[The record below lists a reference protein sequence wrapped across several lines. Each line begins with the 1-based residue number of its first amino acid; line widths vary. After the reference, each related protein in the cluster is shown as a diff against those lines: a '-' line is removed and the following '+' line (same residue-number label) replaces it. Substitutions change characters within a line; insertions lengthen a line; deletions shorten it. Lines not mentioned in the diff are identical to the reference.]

1 MQHSEIDPAPHS
13 WCSPNGLKVRVGR
26 ADEVPPDLRETVMS
40 DALTVPR
47 TVDASAGL
55 SEVGRISRTSLHDT
69 IVGRL
74 RDMIIDGSLQPGTRL
89 HEGQLGEQLGVSRTP
104 LREAIKYLA
113 SEGLV
118 ELVPSRGAVVRR
130 FGRKEVHDML
140 VVIRELEHLAGRLA
154 CEAASEEGIATVRR
168 AHDAMVERYRARD
181 RLAYYKLNQ
190 EIHTLI
196 VALAGNA
203 ALAHVH
209 AGLQMRL
216 KRVRFIGHE
225 GPEKW
230 AAAVAEHEEMIAALE
245 KRDGPALAE
254 VLTRHLARAWERV
267 EGML

>member
-1 MQHSEIDPAPHS
+1 MS
-13 WCSPNGLKVRVGR
+13 
-26 ADEVPPDLRETVMS
+26 ETVSAPRPS
-40 DALTVPR
+40 DGA
-47 TVDASAGL
+47 AG
-55 SEVGRISRTSLHDT
+55 SDMGRISRTSLHDT

-74 RDMIIDGSLQPGTRL
+74 RDMIIEGALEPGTRL

-130 FGRKEVHDML
+130 FGRKDVHDML

-154 CEAASEEGIATVRR
+154 CEAGSEDGIAAVRR
-168 AHDAMVERYRARD
+168 AHDAMIDRYKARD

-190 EIHTLI
+190 EIHSRI
-196 VALAGNA
+196 VELGGNA

-216 KRVRFIGHE
+216 KRVRFIAHE
-225 GPEKW
+225 GAEKW

-245 KRDGPALAE
+245 KRDGAALAE
-254 VLTRHLARAWERV
+254 ILTRHLSRAWERV
-267 EGML
+267 ENML

>member
-1 MQHSEIDPAPHS
+1 MSDSVSVPRPIDLA
-13 WCSPNGLKVRVGR
+13 G
-26 ADEVPPDLRETVMS
+26 APDL
-40 DALTVPR
+40 
-47 TVDASAGL
+47 
-55 SEVGRISRTSLHDT
+55 GRISRTSLHDT
-69 IVGRL
+69 IVNRL
-74 RDMIIDGSLQPGTRL
+74 RDMIIEGALEPGTRL
-89 HEGQLGEQLGVSRTP
+89 HEGQLGEALGVSRTP

-130 FGRKEVHDML
+130 FDRKDVHDML

-154 CEAASEEGIATVRR
+154 CEAGSDAGIAAVRR
-168 AHDAMVERYRARD
+168 AHDAMVERYQARD

-190 EIHTLI
+190 EIHTRI
-196 VALAGNA
+196 VELSGNA

-245 KRDGPALAE
+245 KRDGEALAE
-254 VLTRHLARAWERV
+254 ILARHLSRAWDRV
-267 EGML
+267 AAMI

>member
-1 MQHSEIDPAPHS
+1 
-13 WCSPNGLKVRVGR
+13 
-26 ADEVPPDLRETVMS
+26 MS
-40 DALTVPR
+40 DILSAPR
-47 TVDASAGL
+47 PVEGAPSPD
-55 SEVGRISRTSLHDT
+55 VGRISRTSLHDT

-74 RDMIIDGSLQPGTRL
+74 RDMIIEGALEPGTRL

-130 FGRKEVHDML
+130 FGRKDVHDML

-154 CEAASEEGIATVRR
+154 CEAGSDAGIAAVRR
-168 AHDAMVERYRARD
+168 AHDAMIDRYKAGD

-190 EIHTLI
+190 EIHSRI
-196 VALAGNA
+196 VDLSGNA

-245 KRDGPALAE
+245 KRDGAALSE
-254 VLTRHLARAWERV
+254 ILTRHLARAWERV
-267 EGML
+267 ENLL

>member
-1 MQHSEIDPAPHS
+1 
-13 WCSPNGLKVRVGR
+13 
-26 ADEVPPDLRETVMS
+26 MS
-40 DALTVPR
+40 DTMSTPR
-47 TVDASAGL
+47 PLDGAIGSDL
-55 SEVGRISRTSLHDT
+55 GRISRTSLHDT
-69 IVGRL
+69 IVNRL
-74 RDMIIDGSLQPGTRL
+74 RDMIIEGALEPGTRL

-130 FGRKEVHDML
+130 FGRKDVHDML

-154 CEAASEEGIATVRR
+154 CEAGSDAGIAGVRR
-168 AHDAMVERYRARD
+168 AHDAMIERYRAGD

-196 VALAGNA
+196 VELSGNA

-245 KRDGPALAE
+245 KRDGDALAE
-254 VLTRHLARAWERV
+254 ILTRHLARAWDRV
-267 EGML
+267 ADMI

>member
-1 MQHSEIDPAPHS
+1 MS
-13 WCSPNGLKVRVGR
+13 
-26 ADEVPPDLRETVMS
+26 ETVSAPRPS
-40 DALTVPR
+40 DGA
-47 TVDASAGL
+47 AG
-55 SEVGRISRTSLHDT
+55 SDMGRISRTSLHDT

-74 RDMIIDGSLQPGTRL
+74 RDMIIEGALEPGTRL

-118 ELVPSRGAVVRR
+118 ELIPSRGATVRR
-130 FGRKEVHDML
+130 FDRKDVHDML

-154 CEAASEEGIATVRR
+154 CEAGTDAGIAAVRR
-168 AHDAMVERYRARD
+168 AHDAMMERYRAGD

-190 EIHTLI
+190 EIHTRI
-196 VALAGNA
+196 VELSGNS

-216 KRVRFIGHE
+216 KRVRFIAHE
-225 GPEKW
+225 GAEKW
-230 AAAVAEHEEMIAALE
+230 AAAVAEHEEMIVALE

-254 VLTRHLARAWERV
+254 ILTRHLSHAWERV
-267 EGML
+267 ENML

>member
-1 MQHSEIDPAPHS
+1 
-13 WCSPNGLKVRVGR
+13 
-26 ADEVPPDLRETVMS
+26 MS
-40 DALTVPR
+40 DTMSASRP
-47 TVDASAGL
+47 VDGKSGSDL
-55 SEVGRISRTSLHDT
+55 GRISRTSLHDT

-74 RDMIIDGSLQPGTRL
+74 RDMIIEGALEPGSRL

-130 FGRKEVHDML
+130 FDRKDVHDML
-140 VVIRELEHLAGRLA
+140 VVLRELEHLAGRLA
-154 CEAASEEGIATVRR
+154 CEAGSDAGIAAVRR
-168 AHDAMVERYRARD
+168 THDAMIERYRAGD

-190 EIHTLI
+190 EIHSRI
-196 VALAGNA
+196 VELTGNA

-216 KRVRFIGHE
+216 KRVRFIAHE
-225 GPEKW
+225 GADKW

-245 KRDGPALAE
+245 RRDGPALSE
-254 VLTRHLARAWERV
+254 ILTRHLSRAWDRV
-267 EGML
+267 ADMI

>member
-1 MQHSEIDPAPHS
+1 MSDMSLA
-13 WCSPNGLKVRVGR
+13 R
-26 ADEVPPDLRETVMS
+26 ADPMPSGDSPSL
-40 DALTVPR
+40 
-47 TVDASAGL
+47 
-55 SEVGRISRTSLHDT
+55 GRISRTSLHET

-74 RDMIIDGSLQPGTRL
+74 RDMIIEGALPAGTRL
-89 HEGQLGEQLGVSRTP
+89 HEGQLGEQLGISRTP

-130 FGRKEVHDML
+130 FGRKDVHDML
-140 VVIRELEHLAGRLA
+140 VVIRTLENLAGRLA
-154 CEAASEEGIATVRR
+154 CAAASAAGIAMVRA
-168 AHDAMVERYRARD
+168 AHDAMVERYRAGD

-190 EIHTLI
+190 EIHTRI
-196 VALAGNA
+196 VELADNA

-216 KRVRFIGHE
+216 KRVRFVGHE

-245 KRDGPALAE
+245 RRDGDALAE
-254 VLTRHLARAWERV
+254 VLARHLSRAWERV
-267 EGML
+267 EDTL

>member
-1 MQHSEIDPAPHS
+1 M
-13 WCSPNGLKVRVGR
+13 
-26 ADEVPPDLRETVMS
+26 
-40 DALTVPR
+40 
-47 TVDASAGL
+47 
-55 SEVGRISRTSLHDT
+55 GRISRTSLHDT

-74 RDMIIDGSLQPGTRL
+74 RDMIIEGALEPGTRL

-118 ELVPSRGAVVRR
+118 ELIPSRGATVRR
-130 FGRKEVHDML
+130 FDRKDVHDML

-154 CEAASEEGIATVRR
+154 CEAGTDAGIAAVRR
-168 AHDAMVERYRARD
+168 AHDAMMERYRAGD

-190 EIHTLI
+190 EIHTRI
-196 VALAGNA
+196 VELSGNS

-216 KRVRFIGHE
+216 KRVRFIAHE
-225 GPEKW
+225 GAEKW
-230 AAAVAEHEEMIAALE
+230 AAAVAEHEEMIVALE

-254 VLTRHLARAWERV
+254 ILTRHLSRAWERV
-267 EGML
+267 ENML